1 MCYETVDSFGFCS
14 GTCLI
19 NAVLYE
25 ITTIRTAYPPEV
37 DPEIRIWLEP
47 DKIINDHP
55 QPNLIVFFSD
65 QLGRD

>member
-25 ITTIRTAYPPEV
+25 IAAIRTAYSLEV
-37 DPEIRIWLEP
+37 DPEIWVGLEP
-47 DKIINDHP
+47 NKIINYHP
-55 QPNLIVFFSD
+55 
-65 QLGRD
+65 